1 VRDQFYTDREAADML
16 IAEGHAIGPVTDE
29 IVSLVRGGLLLDQ
42 PPDESLLTADE
53 LDLLRTRL
61 CEQGR

>member
-1 VRDQFYTDREAADML
+1 ML